1 MNIQTSNLAVN
12 DPLAEQE
19 VTIVIRVLPD
29 GAQRPA
35 RTALVSVGTA
45 GQLPAFASGKLED
58 VAGLIR
64 QAWFAYGVEFEA
76 RQSTPGAVATVV
88 ETVAEA
94 AVVDEASS
102 NPPVPPQSTK
112 APPRPQNLS
121 LF

>member
-1 MNIQTSNLAVN
+1 MNIQTSDLTVS

-29 GAQRPA
+29 STQRPA

-45 GQLPAFASGKLED
+45 GQVPAFASGTLEE

-64 QAWFAYGVEFEA
+64 QTWFAYGVQFEA
-76 RQSTPGAVATVV
+76 RQSTPGTDAVVA

-94 AVVDEASS
+94 AVVDEASP
-102 NPPVPPQSTK
+102 NPLVQPPSAK

-121 LF
+121 IF